1 MWVGYVKTI
10 IPVLISSVACLFITA
25 LYVGKYNEK
34 ITTAKAFVLLAR
46 KIGQEIIFNIGTDD
60 QCLPTRKQ
68 GGQTV
73 AVVSS
78 KHIKG
83 DRIVLKRAVLLALP
97 VLIFI
102 LSFTIGRYP
111 ISPGELFSVVAA
123 KFLPLAQTWPA
134 TLDTVVFQVRLP
146 RILAAVLVGAAL
158 ATSGAAYQG
167 MFRNPLV
174 SPDILG
180 ASAGAC
186 FGAALAIFYSLNY
199 AGIQILSFIFGL
211 LAVSITYA
219 VSSRISH
226 ESTLTLVLSG
236 ILIGTLFTSG
246 TSLLKYMADPFDK
259 LPAITYWLMGS
270 LSSISS
276 EDVLAVILPMLAGG
290 FILYLVRWRLN
301 VLSLGEEEA
310 SALGLDT
317 RKLKMIVILCATM
330 MTSAAVSISGMIGW
344 VGLLVPHL
352 ARMIVGPNYKA
363 LLPAS
368 IIIGGTY
375 LLLVDDLARVM
386 ASVEIPLGILTS
398 IIGAPFFIYLLMR
411 SRRGWQ

>member
-1 MWVGYVKTI
+1 M
-10 IPVLISSVACLFITA
+10 
-25 LYVGKYNEK
+25 
-34 ITTAKAFVLLAR
+34 
-46 KIGQEIIFNIGTDD
+46 
-60 QCLPTRKQ
+60 
-68 GGQTV
+68 

-276 EDVLAVILPMLAGG
+276 EDVLAVILPMLVGG

>member
-1 MWVGYVKTI
+1 
-10 IPVLISSVACLFITA
+10 
-25 LYVGKYNEK
+25 
-34 ITTAKAFVLLAR
+34 
-46 KIGQEIIFNIGTDD
+46 
-60 QCLPTRKQ
+60 
-68 GGQTV
+68 V
-73 AVVSS
+73 AVVSG
-78 KHIKG
+78 KDRKG
-83 DRIVLKRAVLLALP
+83 VRTIFKRTVLLALP
-97 VLIFI
+97 IMIFI

-111 ISPGELFSVVAA
+111 ISPGELFSVMAA
-123 KFLPLAQTWPA
+123 KFLPLEQTWPA

-167 MFRNPLV
+167 MFINPLV

-186 FGAALAIFYSLNY
+186 FGAALAIFCSLNY
-199 AGIQILSFIFGL
+199 AGIQILSFVFGL
-211 LAVSITYA
+211 VAVLITYA
-219 VSSRISH
+219 VSSRIRH

-290 FILYLVRWRLN
+290 FVLYLVRWRLN

-344 VGLLVPHL
+344 VGLIVPHL
-352 ARMIVGPNYKA
+352 ARMIVGPNYKV

-398 IIGAPFFIYLLMR
+398 IIGAPFFIYLLMH

>member
-1 MWVGYVKTI
+1 M
-10 IPVLISSVACLFITA
+10 
-25 LYVGKYNEK
+25 
-34 ITTAKAFVLLAR
+34 
-46 KIGQEIIFNIGTDD
+46 
-60 QCLPTRKQ
+60 
-68 GGQTV
+68 

>member
-1 MWVGYVKTI
+1 M
-10 IPVLISSVACLFITA
+10 
-25 LYVGKYNEK
+25 
-34 ITTAKAFVLLAR
+34 
-46 KIGQEIIFNIGTDD
+46 
-60 QCLPTRKQ
+60 
-68 GGQTV
+68 
-73 AVVSS
+73 AVVSG
-78 KHIKG
+78 KDRKG
-83 DRIVLKRAVLLALP
+83 VRTIFKRTVLLALP
-97 VLIFI
+97 IMIFI

-111 ISPGELFSVVAA
+111 ISPGELFSVMAA
-123 KFLPLAQTWPA
+123 KFLPLEQTWPA

-186 FGAALAIFYSLNY
+186 FGAALAIFCSLNY
-199 AGIQILSFIFGL
+199 AGIQILSFVFGL
-211 LAVSITYA
+211 VAVLITYA
-219 VSSRISH
+219 VSSRIRH

-290 FILYLVRWRLN
+290 FVLYLVRWRLN
-301 VLSLGEEEA
+301 VLSLGEEEV

-344 VGLLVPHL
+344 VGLIVPHL
-352 ARMIVGPNYKA
+352 ARMIVGPNYKV

-398 IIGAPFFIYLLMR
+398 IIGAPFFIYLLMH

>member
-1 MWVGYVKTI
+1 M
-10 IPVLISSVACLFITA
+10 
-25 LYVGKYNEK
+25 
-34 ITTAKAFVLLAR
+34 
-46 KIGQEIIFNIGTDD
+46 
-60 QCLPTRKQ
+60 
-68 GGQTV
+68 
-73 AVVSS
+73 AVVSG
-78 KHIKG
+78 KDRKG
-83 DRIVLKRAVLLALP
+83 VRTIFKRTVLLALP
-97 VLIFI
+97 IMIFI

-111 ISPGELFSVVAA
+111 ISPGELFSVMAA
-123 KFLPLAQTWPA
+123 KFLPLEQTWPA

-186 FGAALAIFYSLNY
+186 FGAALAIFCSLNY
-199 AGIQILSFIFGL
+199 AGIQILSFVFGL
-211 LAVSITYA
+211 VAVLITYA
-219 VSSRISH
+219 VSSRIRH

-290 FILYLVRWRLN
+290 FVLYLVRWRLN

-344 VGLLVPHL
+344 VGLIVPHL
-352 ARMIVGPNYKA
+352 ALMIVGPNYKV

-398 IIGAPFFIYLLMR
+398 IIGAPFFIYLLMH

>member
-1 MWVGYVKTI
+1 M
-10 IPVLISSVACLFITA
+10 
-25 LYVGKYNEK
+25 
-34 ITTAKAFVLLAR
+34 
-46 KIGQEIIFNIGTDD
+46 
-60 QCLPTRKQ
+60 
-68 GGQTV
+68 
-73 AVVSS
+73 AVVSG
-78 KHIKG
+78 KDRKG
-83 DRIVLKRAVLLALP
+83 VRTIFKRTVLLALP
-97 VLIFI
+97 IMIFI

-111 ISPGELFSVVAA
+111 ISPGELFSVMAA
-123 KFLPLAQTWPA
+123 KFLPLEQTWPA

-186 FGAALAIFYSLNY
+186 FGAALAIFCSLNY
-199 AGIQILSFIFGL
+199 AGIQILSFVFGL
-211 LAVSITYA
+211 VAVLITYA
-219 VSSRISH
+219 VSSRIRH

-290 FILYLVRWRLN
+290 FVLYLVRWRLN

-344 VGLLVPHL
+344 VGLIVPHL
-352 ARMIVGPNYKA
+352 ARMIVGPNYKV

-398 IIGAPFFIYLLMR
+398 IIGAPFFIYLLMH

>member
-1 MWVGYVKTI
+1 
-10 IPVLISSVACLFITA
+10 
-25 LYVGKYNEK
+25 
-34 ITTAKAFVLLAR
+34 
-46 KIGQEIIFNIGTDD
+46 
-60 QCLPTRKQ
+60 
-68 GGQTV
+68 V
-73 AVVSS
+73 AVVSG
-78 KHIKG
+78 KDRKG
-83 DRIVLKRAVLLALP
+83 VRTIFKRTVLLALP
-97 VLIFI
+97 IMIFI

-111 ISPGELFSVVAA
+111 ISPGELFSVMAA
-123 KFLPLAQTWPA
+123 KFLPLEQTWPA

-186 FGAALAIFYSLNY
+186 FGAALAIFCSLNY
-199 AGIQILSFIFGL
+199 AGIQILSFVFGL
-211 LAVSITYA
+211 VAVLITYA
-219 VSSRISH
+219 VSSRIRH

-290 FILYLVRWRLN
+290 FVLYLVRWRLN

-344 VGLLVPHL
+344 VGLIVPHL
-352 ARMIVGPNYKA
+352 ARMIVGPNYKV

-398 IIGAPFFIYLLMR
+398 IIGAPFFIYLLMH

>member
-1 MWVGYVKTI
+1 
-10 IPVLISSVACLFITA
+10 
-25 LYVGKYNEK
+25 
-34 ITTAKAFVLLAR
+34 
-46 KIGQEIIFNIGTDD
+46 
-60 QCLPTRKQ
+60 
-68 GGQTV
+68 V
-73 AVVSS
+73 AVVSG
-78 KHIKG
+78 KDRKG
-83 DRIVLKRAVLLALP
+83 VRTIFKRTVLLALP
-97 VLIFI
+97 IMIFI

-111 ISPGELFSVVAA
+111 ISPGELFSVMAA
-123 KFLPLAQTWPA
+123 KFLPLEQTWPA

-186 FGAALAIFYSLNY
+186 FGAALAIFCSLNY
-199 AGIQILSFIFGL
+199 AGIQILSFVFGL
-211 LAVSITYA
+211 VAVLITYA
-219 VSSRISH
+219 VSSRIRH

-290 FILYLVRWRLN
+290 FVLYLVRWRLN

-310 SALGLDT
+310 SALGLDA

-344 VGLLVPHL
+344 VGLIVPHL
-352 ARMIVGPNYKA
+352 ARMIVGPNYKV

-398 IIGAPFFIYLLMR
+398 IIGAPFFIYLLMH

>member
-1 MWVGYVKTI
+1 
-10 IPVLISSVACLFITA
+10 
-25 LYVGKYNEK
+25 
-34 ITTAKAFVLLAR
+34 
-46 KIGQEIIFNIGTDD
+46 
-60 QCLPTRKQ
+60 
-68 GGQTV
+68 V
-73 AVVSS
+73 AVVSG
-78 KHIKG
+78 KDRKG
-83 DRIVLKRAVLLALP
+83 VRTIFKRTVLLALP
-97 VLIFI
+97 IMIFI

-111 ISPGELFSVVAA
+111 ISPGELFSVMAA
-123 KFLPLAQTWPA
+123 KFLPLEQTWPA

-186 FGAALAIFYSLNY
+186 FGAALAIFCSLNY
-199 AGIQILSFIFGL
+199 AGIQILSFVFGL
-211 LAVSITYA
+211 VAVLITYA
-219 VSSRISH
+219 VSSRIRH

-246 TSLLKYMADPFDK
+246 TSLLKYVADPFDK

-290 FILYLVRWRLN
+290 FVLYLVRWRLN

-344 VGLLVPHL
+344 VGLIVPHL
-352 ARMIVGPNYKA
+352 ARMIVGPNYKV

-398 IIGAPFFIYLLMR
+398 IIGAPFFIYLLMH